1 MMKKAIAVLLSVL
14 VICGLVP
21 LGMIQGFAAQ
31 TEETQTAGDDYP
43 ELELRKEIK
52 LNMGDYGEK
61 VVYKFVPEKDDAYYF
76 TARFDENMND
86 ECINLELMDS
96 NFEVIAQIYDP
107 FAKISEN
114 LKAGQTYYI
123 RVGTYY
129 DVYGYAYFY
138 ADNEAECT
146 GIKVVQLPDDT
157 NYYEGVDYDEPKLD
171 GLVVETTWSDGVT
184 ITTAYDKESEMSAR
198 GQSIY
203 SFFDNESNTVKL
215 FCNEAECSFD
225 ISRIANPVESIEV
238 AGGSIEP
245 IMEHTNGSWNSID
258 YDDGEEG
265 SFFEYDHPSLNGLE
279 IKINYTDGTSEITKI
294 TDENENFKGYPFKII
309 SSSQY
314 YKPWEPGDDNYITI
328 SYLGKTTDVKVR
340 VIEDPF
346 DYIEVIHPT
355 ENVLVENIE
364 GYEDTYFND
373 ETGEYEDYFRYHDY
387 FLDDIIV
394 RIHYKDG
401 SYKDAKIFDE
411 VDGERIDANTEQNIK
426 PYKVGSDNKIHIYY
440 KRSSVDTYI
449 TVIENPVKSLEVLDG
464 FRLSLIE
471 NVDGEMLNCYN
482 PETGDYDKEY
492 FSYYTSGIENAR
504 ILITYKDGSTKIVHP
519 HDALDYSQDVI
530 VYHNQE
536 ENPWEKGKENFLTVS
551 YLDVETQ
558 VPVDIIDSPVK
569 SLEVVKYDEIK
580 LIENLDGYWERPWAE
595 HYFEDFFNYYI
606 PDIKGVVVKI
616 NYNDGT
622 SKTAEVG
629 SFVDGREITW
639 SDNQFEKHF
648 VLGSDNYITIE
659 YAGVTTEL
667 PVTVIENPIE
677 SITVNSAP
685 TRVYYFGEL
694 GYNSP
699 DDINGLNFTLN
710 FKDGT
715 KKTYNYT
722 DADVYNCF
730 DGYEYFIRFADEEKV
745 GLNDVEF
752 EYMGKTAVY
761 QVEVKE
767 SPVESIDIVKMPDIP
782 ERSYNY
788 DPDFTTMQLKFN
800 YKDGSS
806 KLIDLGNVDFHNNF
820 SKNYYGISFDVD
832 GHKAVICFYDG
843 SYKIRYLG
851 VEKDIDGIEYRD
863 ENDVKSVES
872 DNYSAVNP
880 QGTVLKVT
888 YEDDTKEE
896 IKLNKILFM
905 EKEREDYSICYCMAV
920 TDKGLLRF
928 MINTE
933 DSPSGDKYSM
943 GVFGFNIKSAPKT
956 GDANGD
962 GEINVLDAAN
972 IQKYTASKAEL
983 TQAQLNAADVN
994 GDGSVDI
1001 LDAAQIQKFAAGIIT
1016 EFKKAA

>member
-14 VICGLVP
+14 MICGLVP

-43 ELELRKEIK
+43 ELEIRKEIQ
-52 LNMGDYGEK
+52 LNIGDYGEN
-61 VVYKFVPEKDDAYYF
+61 VVYKFVPEKDDTYLF
-76 TARFDENMND
+76 TGRSIEYAS
-86 ECINLELMDS
+86 LVLMDS
-96 NFEVIAQIYDP
+96 NFEVIAQTYDT

-123 RVGTYY
+123 RVGISSNAL
-129 DVYGYAYFY
+129 GYVYFY

-157 NYYEGVDYDEPKLD
+157 NFIEGINYWEPMLE
-171 GLVVETTWSDGVT
+171 GLVVETTWSDGETV
-184 ITTAYDKESEMSAR
+184 TTAYDKDSEMFAR
-198 GQSIY
+198 GQMIY
-203 SFFDNESNTVKL
+203 SAFGDELNTVKL
-215 FCNEAECSFD
+215 NCDEAECSFD
-225 ISRIANPVESIEV
+225 IFWISNPVKSIEI

-245 IMEHTNGSWNSID
+245 IKEYTNGRLE
-258 YDDGEEG
+258 GEV
-265 SFFEYDHPSLNGLE
+265 FIYNNPSLYGIEL
-279 IKINYTDGTSEITKI
+279 KINYTDGTSET
-294 TDENENFKGYPFKII
+294 TDLSNEMFKGYSIEVDTH
-309 SSSQY
+309 QY
-314 YKPWEPGDDNYITI
+314 STPWTLGDDNILTI
-328 SYLGKTTDVKVR
+328 SYLGKTVDMKVSI
-340 VIEDPF
+340 VEDSF
-346 DYIEVIHPT
+346 DYIEVIHPA
-355 ENVLVENIE
+355 EKVFVENIN
-364 GYEDTYFND
+364 GYESTRFNN
-373 ETGEYEDYFRYHDY
+373 ETGEYEDYFRYHEY
-387 FLDDIIV
+387 FLNDIIV
-394 RIHYKDG
+394 RVHYKDG
-401 SYKDAKIFDE
+401 SYKDAKILDE
-411 VDGERIDANTEQNIK
+411 VDGEIIYADTDQNIK

-440 KRSSVDTYI
+440 KNSSVYTYI

-471 NVDGEMLNCYN
+471 NVDGEMNTWYN
-482 PETGDYDKEY
+482 PETGDWDKKY
-492 FSYYTSGIENAR
+492 FDYYTSGIKSAR

-519 HDALDYSQDVI
+519 YDALDYSQDVM
-530 VYHNQE
+530 VCDNQE

-558 VPVDIIDSPVK
+558 IPVDIID
-569 SLEVVKYDEIK
+569 
-580 LIENLDGYWERPWAE
+580 
-595 HYFEDFFNYYI
+595 
-606 PDIKGVVVKI
+606 
-616 NYNDGT
+616 
-622 SKTAEVG
+622 
-629 SFVDGREITW
+629 
-639 SDNQFEKHF
+639 
-648 VLGSDNYITIE
+648 
-659 YAGVTTEL
+659 
-667 PVTVIENPIE
+667 NPIE

-694 GYNSP
+694 GYNRP

-722 DADVYNCF
+722 DADEYNRF
-730 DGYEYFIRFADEEKV
+730 EGYEYFIRFADEEKV

-752 EYMGKTAVY
+752 KYMGKTAVY

-782 ERSYNY
+782 ERSYCY

-806 KLIDLGNVDFHNNF
+806 KLIDLGNVDFHN
-820 SKNYYGISFDVD
+820 SEYYHGISFDVD
-832 GHKAVICFYDG
+832 GHRAVIYDLKNR

-863 ENDVKSVES
+863 DNSVKIVES
-872 DNYSAVNP
+872 DNYSVVNP

-905 EKEREDYSICYCMAV
+905 EKYHEDDSSCYCMAV

-928 MINTE
+928 TIYTE
-933 DSPSGDKYSM
+933 DSSFGDKYSM
-943 GVFGFNIKSAPKT
+943 NVFDRIVVPPRKT
-956 GDANGD
+956 GDVNGD

-972 IQKYTASKAEL
+972 IQKYTASKTEL
-983 TQAQLNAADVN
+983 TQTQLNAADVN
-994 GDGSVDI
+994 GDGSADV
-1001 LDAAQIQKFAAGIIT
+1001 LDAAQIQKFAAGKIT

>member
-14 VICGLVP
+14 MICGLVP

-52 LNMGDYGEK
+52 LDIGDYGEK
-61 VVYKFVPEKDDAYYF
+61 VVYKFVPEKDDTYLF
-76 TARFDENMND
+76 TARCSEGAS
-86 ECINLELMDS
+86 LELMDS
-96 NFEVIAQIYDP
+96 NFEVIAQIYGT

-123 RVGTYY
+123 RVETYY
-129 DVYGYAYFY
+129 STYGGVYFY

-157 NYYEGVDYDEPKLD
+157 NYYEGADYDEPKLD
-171 GLVVETTWSDGVT
+171 GLVVETTWSDGETV
-184 ITTAYDKESEMSAR
+184 TTAYDKESEMSAR
-198 GQSIY
+198 GQRIH
-203 SFFDNESNTVKL
+203 SFFYNESNIVKL
-215 FCNEAECSFD
+215 YCNEAECSFD

-245 IMEHTNGSWNSID
+245 IMEHTNGSWN
-258 YDDGEEG
+258 YDGEED
-265 SFFEYDHPSLNGLE
+265 SFFEYGHPSLNGLE

-294 TDENENFKGYPFKII
+294 TDENENFKGYPFKVI

-314 YKPWEPGDDNYITI
+314 DKPWEPGDDNFITI

-346 DYIEVIHPT
+346 DYIEVINPT

-373 ETGEYEDYFRYHDY
+373 ETGEYEDYFRYY
-387 FLDDIIV
+387 ESFLDDIIV
-394 RIHYKDG
+394 RVHYKDG

-411 VDGERIDANTEQNIK
+411 VDGEQINANTEQNLK

-440 KRSSVDTYI
+440 KKSSVDTYI

-471 NVDGEMLNCYN
+471 NLDGEMTTCYN

-492 FSYYTSGIENAR
+492 FGYYTSGIENAR

-519 HDALDYSQDVI
+519 YDALDYSQDVI
-530 VYHNQE
+530 VYDNQE

-551 YLDVETQ
+551 YLGVETQ

-595 HYFEDFFNYYI
+595 YDFEDFFKYYI
-606 PDIKGVVVKI
+606 SDINGVVVKI

-639 SDNQFEKHF
+639 SDNQLEKHF

-667 PVTVIENPIE
+667 PVMVIENPIE

-694 GYNSP
+694 GYDRP

-722 DADVYNCF
+722 DADEYNRF
-730 DGYEYFIRFADEEKV
+730 DDYEYFIRFADEEKV

-752 EYMGKTAVY
+752 NYMGKTAVY

-782 ERSYNY
+782 ERSYY
-788 DPDFTTMQLKFN
+788 YPDFTSMQLKFN
-800 YKDGSS
+800 YKDGTS
-806 KLIDLGNVDFHNNF
+806 KLIDLGSVDFHNNL
-820 SKNYYGISFDVD
+820 SKNYFGIRFDVD
-832 GHKAVICFYDG
+832 GHEAVIYEG
-843 SYKIRYLG
+843 YGPGYTIKYLG
-851 VEKDIDGIEYRD
+851 TEKEIDGLEQKEDKY
-863 ENDVKSVES
+863 VVSVASE
-872 DNYSAVNP
+872 NYSAVNP

-888 YEDDTKEE
+888 YEDDTEEE

-905 EKEREDYSICYCMAV
+905 EKDREDDPYCYCMAV

-928 MINTE
+928 TIYTE
-933 DSPSGDKYSM
+933 DSSFGDKYSM
-943 GVFGFNIKSAPKT
+943 DVFDCNIKPAAKT

-962 GEINVLDAAN
+962 GEIDVLDAAN
-972 IQKYTASKAEL
+972 IQKYTASKTEL

-1001 LDAAQIQKFAAGIIT
+1001 LDATQIQKFAAGKIT

>member
-14 VICGLVP
+14 MICGLVP

-31 TEETQTAGDDYP
+31 TEETQTDGDDYP
-43 ELELRKEIK
+43 VLELRKEIK
-52 LNMGDYGEK
+52 LDIGDYGEN
-61 VVYKFVPEKDDAYYF
+61 VVYKFVPEKDDTYLF
-76 TARFDENMND
+76 TARCSEGAS
-86 ECINLELMDS
+86 LELMDS
-96 NFEVIAQIYDP
+96 NFEVIAQIYGT

-123 RVGTYY
+123 RVETYY
-129 DVYGYAYFY
+129 STYGGVYFY

-157 NYYEGVDYDEPKLD
+157 NYYEGADYDEPKLD
-171 GLVVETTWSDGVT
+171 GLVVETTWSDGETV
-184 ITTAYDKESEMSAR
+184 TTAYDKESEMSAR
-198 GQSIY
+198 GQRIH
-203 SFFDNESNTVKL
+203 SFFYNESNIVKL
-215 FCNEAECSFD
+215 YCNEAECSFD

-245 IMEHTNGSWNSID
+245 IMEHTNGSWN
-258 YDDGEEG
+258 YDGEED
-265 SFFEYDHPSLNGLE
+265 SFFEYGHPSLNGLE

-294 TDENENFKGYPFKII
+294 TDENENFKGYPFKVI

-314 YKPWEPGDDNYITI
+314 DKPWEPGDDNFITI

-346 DYIEVIHPT
+346 DYIEVINPT

-373 ETGEYEDYFRYHDY
+373 ETGEYEDYFRYY
-387 FLDDIIV
+387 ESFLDDIIV
-394 RIHYKDG
+394 RVHYKDG

-411 VDGERIDANTEQNIK
+411 VDGEQINANTEQNLK

-440 KRSSVDTYI
+440 KKSSVDTYI

-471 NVDGEMLNCYN
+471 NLDGEMTTCYN

-492 FSYYTSGIENAR
+492 FGYYTSGIENAR

-519 HDALDYSQDVI
+519 YDALDYSQDVI
-530 VYHNQE
+530 VYDNQE

-551 YLDVETQ
+551 YLGVETQ

-595 HYFEDFFNYYI
+595 YDFEDFFKYYI
-606 PDIKGVVVKI
+606 SDINGVVVKI

-639 SDNQFEKHF
+639 SDNQLEKHF

-667 PVTVIENPIE
+667 PVMVIENPIE

-694 GYNSP
+694 GYDRP

-722 DADVYNCF
+722 DADEYNRF
-730 DGYEYFIRFADEEKV
+730 DDYEYFIRFADEEKV

-752 EYMGKTAVY
+752 NYMGKTAVY

-782 ERSYNY
+782 ERSYY
-788 DPDFTTMQLKFN
+788 YPDFTSMQLKFN
-800 YKDGSS
+800 YKDGTS
-806 KLIDLGNVDFHNNF
+806 KLIDLGSVDFHNNL
-820 SKNYYGISFDVD
+820 SKNYFGIRFDVD
-832 GHKAVICFYDG
+832 GHEAVIYEG
-843 SYKIRYLG
+843 YGPGYTIKYLG
-851 VEKDIDGIEYRD
+851 TEKEIDGLEQKEDKY
-863 ENDVKSVES
+863 VVSVASE
-872 DNYSAVNP
+872 NYSAVNP

-888 YEDDTKEE
+888 YEDDTEEE

-905 EKEREDYSICYCMAV
+905 EKDREDDPYCYCMAV

-928 MINTE
+928 TIYTE
-933 DSPSGDKYSM
+933 DSSFGDKYSM
-943 GVFGFNIKSAPKT
+943 DVFDCNIKPAAKT

-962 GEINVLDAAN
+962 GEIDVLDAAN
-972 IQKYTASKAEL
+972 IQKYTASKTEL

-1001 LDAAQIQKFAAGIIT
+1001 LDATQIQKFAAGKIT

>member
-14 VICGLVP
+14 MICGLVP

-31 TEETQTAGDDYP
+31 TEETQTDGDDYP
-43 ELELRKEIK
+43 VLELRKEIK
-52 LNMGDYGEK
+52 LDIDYYGK
-61 VVYKFVPEKDDAYYF
+61 SVVYKFVPEKDDTYLF
-76 TARFDENMND
+76 TGRFDEY
-86 ECINLELMDS
+86 INLELMDS
-96 NFEVIAQIYDP
+96 NFEVIAQANDTL
-107 FAKISEN
+107 AKISEN
-114 LKAGQTYYI
+114 LKAGQTYYL
-123 RVGTYY
+123 RVETYY
-129 DVYGYAYFY
+129 SSYGYLYFY
-138 ADNEAECT
+138 ADYEAECT

-157 NYYEGVDYDEPKLD
+157 NYYEGADYDEPKLD
-171 GLVVETTWSDGVT
+171 GLVVETTWSDGETV
-184 ITTAYDKESEMSAR
+184 TTAYDKESEMSAR
-198 GQSIY
+198 GQRIRSVFY
-203 SFFDNESNTVKL
+203 NESNIVKL
-215 FCNEAECSFD
+215 YCNEAECSFD

-245 IMEHTNGSWNSID
+245 IQENKNGSWNSID

-265 SFFEYDHPSLNGLE
+265 SFFEYYYPSLNGLE

-373 ETGEYEDYFRYHDY
+373 ETGEYEDYFRYY
-387 FLDDIIV
+387 ESFLDDIIV
-394 RIHYKDG
+394 RVHYKDG

-411 VDGERIDANTEQNIK
+411 VDGERIDAYTEQNIK

-440 KRSSVDTYI
+440 KKSSVDTYI

-471 NVDGEMLNCYN
+471 NIDGEMTNCFN

-492 FSYYTSGIENAR
+492 FGYYTSGIENAR

-551 YLDVETQ
+551 YLGVETQ
-558 VPVDIIDSPVK
+558 VPVDIIDTPVK
-569 SLEVVKYDEIK
+569 SIEVVKYDEIK

-595 HYFEDFFNYYI
+595 YDFEDFFKYYI
-606 PDIKGVVVKI
+606 PDINGVVVKI

-629 SFVDGREITW
+629 SYVDGREITW
-639 SDNQFEKHF
+639 SDNQLEKHF

-667 PVTVIENPIE
+667 PVTVVENPIE

-694 GYNSP
+694 GFDRP

-722 DADVYNCF
+722 DADEYNCF

-752 EYMGKTAVY
+752 KYMGKTAVY

-782 ERSYNY
+782 ERSYY
-788 DPDFTTMQLKFN
+788 YPDFTSMQLKFN
-800 YKDGSS
+800 YKDGTS
-806 KLIDLGNVDFHNNF
+806 KLIDLGSVDFHNNL
-820 SKNYYGISFDVD
+820 SKNYFGIRFDVD
-832 GHKAVICFYDG
+832 GHEAVIYEG
-843 SYKIRYLG
+843 YGPGYTIKYLG
-851 VEKDIDGIEYRD
+851 TEKEIDGLEQKEDKY
-863 ENDVKSVES
+863 VVSVASE
-872 DNYSAVNP
+872 NYSAVNP

-888 YEDDTKEE
+888 YNDDTKEE

-905 EKEREDYSICYCMAV
+905 EKEHEDDSFCYCMAV

-928 MINTE
+928 TIYTE
-933 DSPSGDKYSM
+933 DSSFGDKNSM
-943 GVFGFNIKSAPKT
+943 DVFGFNIKSAAKT

-962 GEINVLDAAN
+962 GKIDVLDAAN
-972 IQKYTASKAEL
+972 IQKYTASKTEL

>member
-14 VICGLVP
+14 MICGLVP
-21 LGMIQGFAAQ
+21 LGMIQSFAAQ

-52 LNMGDYGEK
+52 LDLDYYGK
-61 VVYKFVPEKDDAYYF
+61 SVVYKFVPEKDDAYYF
-76 TARFDENMND
+76 TARSGEY
-86 ECINLELMDS
+86 INLELMDS
-96 NFEVIAQIYDP
+96 NFEVIAQIYGT

-129 DVYGYAYFY
+129 STYGDVYFY

-157 NYYEGVDYDEPKLD
+157 NYYEGADYDEPKLD
-171 GLVVETTWSDGVT
+171 GLVVETTWSDGETV
-184 ITTAYDKESEMSAR
+184 TTAYDKESEMSAR
-198 GQSIY
+198 GQRIH
-203 SFFDNESNTVKL
+203 SFFYNESNIVKL
-215 FCNEAECSFD
+215 YCNEAECSFD

-245 IMEHTNGSWNSID
+245 IMEHTNGSWN
-258 YDDGEEG
+258 YDGEED
-265 SFFEYDHPSLNGLE
+265 SFFEYGHPSLNGLE

-314 YKPWEPGDDNYITI
+314 YKPWEPGDDNFITI

-373 ETGEYEDYFRYHDY
+373 ETGEYEDYFRYY
-387 FLDDIIV
+387 ESFLDDIIV
-394 RIHYKDG
+394 RVHYKDG

-411 VDGERIDANTEQNIK
+411 VDGEQIYADTEQNIK

-440 KRSSVDTYI
+440 KKSSVDTYI

-471 NVDGEMLNCYN
+471 NIDGEMTNCFN

-492 FSYYTSGIENAR
+492 FGYYTSGIENAR

-519 HDALDYSQDVI
+519 YDALDYSQDVI
-530 VYHNQE
+530 VYDNQE

-551 YLDVETQ
+551 YLGVETQ
-558 VPVDIIDSPVK
+558 VPVDIIDTPVK
-569 SLEVVKYDEIK
+569 SIEVVKYDEIK

-595 HYFEDFFNYYI
+595 YDFEDFFKYYI

-639 SDNQFEKHF
+639 SDNQLEKHF

-667 PVTVIENPIE
+667 PVMVIENPIE

-694 GYNSP
+694 GYDRP

-722 DADVYNCF
+722 DADEHNHF

-752 EYMGKTAVY
+752 KYMGKTAVY

-782 ERSYNY
+782 ERSYY
-788 DPDFTTMQLKFN
+788 YPDFTSMQLKFN
-800 YKDGSS
+800 YKDGTS
-806 KLIDLGNVDFHNNF
+806 KLIDLGSVDFHNNL
-820 SKNYYGISFDVD
+820 SKNYFGIRFDVD
-832 GHKAVICFYDG
+832 GHEAVIYEG
-843 SYKIRYLG
+843 YGPGYTIKYLG
-851 VEKDIDGIEYRD
+851 TEKEIDGLEQKEDKY
-863 ENDVKSVES
+863 VVSVASE
-872 DNYSAVNP
+872 NYSAVNP

-905 EKEREDYSICYCMAV
+905 EKEHEDDSFCYCMAV

-928 MINTE
+928 TIYTE
-933 DSPSGDKYSM
+933 DSSFGDKYSM
-943 GVFGFNIKSAPKT
+943 DVFDCNIKPAAKT

-962 GEINVLDAAN
+962 GEIDVLDAAN
-972 IQKYTASKAEL
+972 IQKYTASKTEL

-1001 LDAAQIQKFAAGIIT
+1001 LDATQIQKFAAGKIT